1 MRVRIVIPTN
11 AVILSVYSNDFGK
24 VSFYLGFEHRGLY
37 RDYGALSLV
46 HSRHACAAL
55 GVILYIP
62 NYLYVV
68 REAFP

>member
-11 AVILSVYSNDFGK
+11 AVILSVYSNDFG
-24 VSFYLGFEHRGLY
+24 EGLLLPSIRTQ
-37 RDYGALSLV
+37 RDRNYGALSLV

-68 REAFP
+68 REAFA